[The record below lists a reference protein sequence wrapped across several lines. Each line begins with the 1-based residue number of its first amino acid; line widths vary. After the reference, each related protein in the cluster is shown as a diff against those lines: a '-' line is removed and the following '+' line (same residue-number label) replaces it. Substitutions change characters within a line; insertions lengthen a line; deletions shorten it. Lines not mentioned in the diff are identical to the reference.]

1 VPDFGGVAE
10 SAAVLACWHKSLAAW
25 LALHEFVN
33 ASHVN
38 WVIILMFC
46 AEPWL
51 YDSVVHEREQT
62 YHSRRMCFELRSV
75 GSKAVSFLPSRP
87 DANLISGV
95 EQEPK
100 SGLELPGAVSALDR
114 VLPFPPTGCP

>member
-1 VPDFGGVAE
+1 
-10 SAAVLACWHKSLAAW
+10 
-25 LALHEFVN
+25 
-33 ASHVN
+33 
-38 WVIILMFC
+38 VIILMFC
-46 AEPWL
+46 AEVWA

-62 YHSRRMCFELRSV
+62 YHSTRMCFELRSV

-100 SGLELPGAVSALDR
+100 SAPEEVELRREAPGVELGVELGRGDDDE
-114 VLPFPPTGCP
+114 V